1 MVHEKFLNFCCERT
15 FHVPELIS
23 PKCLDCI
30 LKQTYII
37 LRNLVCIDNVFCYAP
52 VKPVIFQYSSISVI
66 VTNESELCPGCLCNT
81 YNVLDVLLFWREIKE
96 LYFIYDDESDMIE
109 FDPFLYKP
117 FCCRDTL
124 GPNGPSSMVI
134 SGIQKSVKCCG
145 NGFKH
150 VSDIFSERC
159 HHDDGDLYIAAVLKL
174 MIDYIRIHATR

>member
-1 MVHEKFLNFCCERT
+1 MVHEKFLDFCCERT
-15 FHVPELIS
+15 FHIPELIS

-52 VKPVIFQYSSISVI
+52 VKPVIFQYCSISVI
-66 VTNESELCPGCLCNT
+66 VTNESELRPGCLCDT

-124 GPNGPSSMVI
+124 G
-134 SGIQKSVKCCG
+134 C
-145 NGFKH
+145 
-150 VSDIFSERC
+150 
-159 HHDDGDLYIAAVLKL
+159 
-174 MIDYIRIHATR
+174 

>member
-1 MVHEKFLNFCCERT
+1 M
-15 FHVPELIS
+15 
-23 PKCLDCI
+23 
-30 LKQTYII
+30 II

-66 VTNESELCPGCLCNT
+66 ATNESELCPGCLCDT

-159 HHDDGDLYIAAVLKL
+159 HHDDGDLMYVCLRMQSRHFGDISSGTWKVRSQQKL
-174 MIDYIRIHATR
+174 RNFSCTIHPGI